1 MGNIVSDNKR
11 QVDWEYRDGRY
22 QPSIR
27 TKWPSKPK
35 PAKPKPAK
43 PKPTKT
49 KPAPAEPV
57 KGKPVKKR

>member
-35 PAKPKPAK
+35 PAKPAPA
-43 PKPTKT
+43 KT
-49 KPAPAEPV
+49 KPAPA
-57 KGKPVKKR
+57 KPVKSKPTKKR